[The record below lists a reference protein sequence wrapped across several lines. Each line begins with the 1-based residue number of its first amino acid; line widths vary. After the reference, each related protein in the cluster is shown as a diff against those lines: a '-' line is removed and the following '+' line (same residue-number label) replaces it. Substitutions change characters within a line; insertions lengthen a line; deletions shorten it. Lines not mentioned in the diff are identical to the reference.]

1 MVVVMRKVCPIR
13 SVPGKPIP
21 SIRTSALSSNVDVP
35 GAPVHPTAR
44 GIACWTILAAMK
56 RLWLGL
62 IAVASACSTS
72 ASKLDSV
79 ATGAGSAV
87 AAQDAGTAPSRGT
100 PRTPRKPL
108 TLTYLGVAGW
118 QITDG
123 TTTVLVDPYF
133 SRPTLDA
140 AMASDPAAVAKHA
153 PAKADLVV
161 VGHSHVDHLLDA
173 PAVALKSGAQIMG
186 SISTTRYARA
196 VGMPEDRVIPVQG
209 GEDYDFGAVSVR
221 VLPSLHSALDE
232 KHWDGQRTEIAAD
245 PKLPL
250 TFDGFAAGGTFGYLI
265 RIGGHEVLVLSTA
278 NYIERELV
286 GLTPDIAIVATGLR
300 QELYDYSCRLMRA
313 TGSPAHVLT
322 THFDAWREP
331 LEPTPPLDAETRAD
345 LAAFEAE
352 IHACAPSTVVTT
364 PERWKPIVI
373 E

>member
-1 MVVVMRKVCPIR
+1 
-13 SVPGKPIP
+13 
-21 SIRTSALSSNVDVP
+21 
-35 GAPVHPTAR
+35 
-44 GIACWTILAAMK
+44 MK
-56 RLWLGL
+56 RLSLGL
-62 IAVASACSTS
+62 LVVASACSTS
-72 ASKLDSV
+72 GSKLDPV
-79 ATGAGSAV
+79 ATESGSAGATQGAD
-87 AAQDAGTAPSRGT
+87 AATPVQATRG
-100 PRTPRKPL
+100 PRRPL

-123 TTTVLVDPYF
+123 TSTVLIDPYF
-133 SRPTLDA
+133 SRPALDGP
-140 AMASDPAAVAKHA
+140 MASDPAAVAAHA

-173 PAVALKSGAQIMG
+173 PAVAIKSGAQIMG

-209 GEDYDFGAVSVR
+209 GEDYDFGAFSVR

-286 GLTPDIAIVATGLR
+286 GLMPDIAIVATGLR

-322 THFDAWREP
+322 THFDAWRAP
-331 LEPTPPLDAETRAD
+331 LEPTPPIDADTLAD
-345 LAAFEAE
+345 LTAFEAE
-352 IHACAPSTVVTT
+352 IHACAPGTTVTT
-364 PERWKPIVI
+364 PERWKPILI